1 MAVQKKDN
9 LIQDNLIQDNLIQ
22 FEEPIP
28 ELPIPILTLLWY
40 LGFLNRL
47 DELD

>member
-1 MAVQKKDN
+1 MAVQKDN
-9 LIQDNLIQDNLIQ
+9 LIQDNLIE

>member
-1 MAVQKKDN
+1 MAVQKDN
-9 LIQDNLIQDNLIQ
+9 PVQ

>member
-1 MAVQKKDN
+1 MAVQKDN
-9 LIQDNLIQDNLIQ
+9 LIQDNLIQDSPVQ

-28 ELPIPILTLLWY
+28 DLPIPILTLLWY
-40 LGFLNRL
+40 LDFLNRL